1 MKTVKESTVKKN
13 WIHTIIIWLPS
24 ALVTLFFIQN
34 GIEKILK
41 STELDKVGLSST
53 QILIVGVIL
62 LISTALYL
70 IDRTMIL
77 GTVILMLY
85 MAGIV
90 VVHIQKGKPFI
101 ITGLI
106 VIAIGY
112 GAYMRRI
119 IAKE

>member
-1 MKTVKESTVKKN
+1 MKTGIENTGNKK
-13 WIHTIIIWLPS
+13 WIKTIMVWLPS
-24 ALVTLFFIQN
+24 TLVAIFFIQN

-70 IDRTMIL
+70 IDRTMII

-90 VVHIQKGKPFI
+90 IIHIQKGKPFI
-101 ITGLI
+101 IAGLI
-106 VIAIGY
+106 VITIGY

-119 IAKE
+119 ISKE